1 MTTPTTGERVLLAL
15 SALLAP
21 IRTANGSATE
31 AGADVRM
38 SPMFADLR
46 DEMPWLT
53 LIYISAESYAT
64 KPGAAEGIAGNERIY
79 TVRYTA
85 LIDVFRRLEERY
97 AARHLEA
104 IKDDVRG
111 AMLPV
116 SGRLLLDGEY
126 VGALRYMGNELIAD
140 QLAAGVIG
148 SRARVEVTVKQVI
161 TH

>member
-21 IRTANGSATE
+21 VRTANGSATE
-31 AGADVRM
+31 AGADVRL

-46 DEMPWLT
+46 DDMPWLT
-53 LIYISAESYAT
+53 LVYISAESYAT
-64 KPGAAEGIAGNERIY
+64 KPGGTEGIAGNDRVYVI
-79 TVRYTA
+79 TYTA

-111 AMLPV
+111 AMLPQ

-126 VGALRYMGNELIAD
+126 VGALRYLGNELIAD

-148 SRARVEVTVKQVI
+148 SRARVEITVQKAI